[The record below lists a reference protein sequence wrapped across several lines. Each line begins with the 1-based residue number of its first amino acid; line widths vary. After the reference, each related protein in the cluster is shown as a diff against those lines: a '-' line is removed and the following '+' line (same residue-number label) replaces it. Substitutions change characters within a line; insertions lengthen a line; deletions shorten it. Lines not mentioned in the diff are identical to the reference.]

1 MSTTAD
7 RLTQL
12 QHELDTLKQIQT
24 QEEFDEGARLHAEK
38 NAPWVNG
45 MYSHLKFPP
54 YVYQEYPRMM
64 YHVDYGA
71 AKRELEAAHLM
82 HTGNDPQRASLKN
95 RAIED
100 ATRQIDL
107 VARRVETA
115 EDERRLDAG
124 VWARTPDQAEAL
136 RLRNENEIA
145 VQAAHLNYEDRN
157 LTGPALAERERADD
171 LSDGHL
177 VDVTA
182 TLKDAKAR
190 KPRATV
196 TA

>member
-38 NAPWVNG
+38 NAPWISG

-54 YVYQEYPRMM
+54 YKYEAYPRLM
-64 YHVDYGA
+64 YHIGYA
-71 AKRELEAAHLM
+71 EAKRELEAAQAM
-82 HTGNDPQRASLKN
+82 HVGNDPQLNSLRN

-100 ATRQIDL
+100 ATKHIDL
-107 VARRVETA
+107 VTKRVETEA
-115 EDERRLDAG
+115 DERRLDDR
-124 VWARTPDQAEAL
+124 WARTPTEADAR
-136 RLRNENEIA
+136 RLAIENDLA

-157 LTGPALAERERADD
+157 LTGAALAERERADE
-171 LSDGHL
+171 LADGHL
-177 VDVTA
+177 VDVTG
-182 TLKDAKAR
+182 TLAKAKAR

-196 TA
+196 TV

>member
-7 RLTQL
+7 RLSQL
-12 QHELDTLKQIQT
+12 QHELDALKQIQT

-38 NAPWVNG
+38 NAPWING

-54 YVYQEYPRMM
+54 YEYKPYPRMM
-64 YHVDYGA
+64 YHIGYA
-71 AKRELEAAHLM
+71 AARRELDAAHAM
-82 HTGNDPQRASLKN
+82 HTGNDPQLASVKN

-100 ATRQIDL
+100 ATRHIDR
-107 VARRVETA
+107 VTKRVET
-115 EDERRLDAG
+115 EEEERRLNDQ
-124 VWARTPDQAEAL
+124 WARTPPEAEAR
-136 RLRNENEIA
+136 RLAAENDLA
-145 VQAAHLNYEDRN
+145 VEAAHLNYEDRN

-182 TLKDAKAR
+182 TLKKAKR
-190 KPRATV
+190 EKV